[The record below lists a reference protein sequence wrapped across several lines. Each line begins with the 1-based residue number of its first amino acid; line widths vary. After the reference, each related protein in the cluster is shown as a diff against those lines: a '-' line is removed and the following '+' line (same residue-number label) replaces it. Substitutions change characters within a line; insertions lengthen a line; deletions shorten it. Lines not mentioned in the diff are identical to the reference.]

1 MKKFLIVL
9 LVLIILG
16 GAGFFLGWSH
26 LTIPPGSYGVMRSKT
41 HGLENKVIR
50 DGDFRWIW
58 YKLIPTNVKISVF
71 TIEPVKRSI
80 KNSGSL
86 SSGQV
91 YAELAGLNV
100 DFSWEIAGE
109 FSYTLNP
116 DSLPELTERENISDN
131 AGLQKAEDS
140 LSDRIESFILQRLKV
155 YAGGGDEKKMET
167 ITVSGS
173 LPELNS
179 EIQSAFPEIEN
190 LDCTLQ
196 VTRYPDYALYQS
208 VKELY
213 RQYLATQNAALAT
226 DITTEAEK
234 RIDTRTRLD
243 ELTSYGEL
251 LTKYPILLQ
260 YLALEKGLPP
270 APFVTP
276 QSGN

>member
-1 MKKFLIVL
+1 MKKFLVVL

-16 GAGFFLGWSH
+16 GAGFFLGWTH

-41 HGLENKVIR
+41 HGLESKVIR

-58 YKLIPTNVKISVF
+58 YKLIPRNVKISVF
-71 TIEPVKRSI
+71 TLEPVKRSI
-80 KNSGSL
+80 KNSGAL

-100 DFSWEIAGE
+100 DFSWEITGE

-116 DSLPELTERENISDN
+116 DYLPGLTEKENISDN
-131 AGLQKAEDS
+131 AGLQKAEDN
-140 LSDRIESFILQRLKV
+140 LSNRIESFILQRLKA
-155 YAGGGDEKKMET
+155 YADEEDEKKMEA
-167 ITVSGS
+167 ITLSGS

-179 EIQSAFPEIEN
+179 EIQSAFPETEN
-190 LDCTLQ
+190 LECTLQ

-213 RQYLATQNAALAT
+213 RQYLARQSAALTQN
-226 DITTEAEK
+226 ITAEADK
-234 RIDTRTRLD
+234 RIDARTRLD

-260 YLALEKGLPP
+260 YMALEKGMPP
-270 APFVTP
+270 K
-276 QSGN
+276 